1 MTTHQSPHSNND
13 QPLYNL
19 KDFDHFGR
27 GDYTEY
33 PIGVCY
39 YSDSGLVLQCVC
51 VTCVGISVHTSDG
64 WLIALGDINK
74 CKMFQFFME
83 RGDDDF

>member
-27 GDYTEY
+27 GDYTKY
-33 PIGVCY
+33 SNWCVLLYGFGLTMCIRHLYWNLGV
-39 YSDSGLVLQCVC
+39 
-51 VTCVGISVHTSDG
+51 H
-64 WLIALGDINK
+64 K
-74 CKMFQFFME
+74 
-83 RGDDDF
+83 